1 MKRIGLLL
9 LAVVMVAGVTACTD
23 DPPSIETTVLPPGT
37 VGTWYNFAIEAR
49 ERGLYWYVEKG
60 SLPPDL
66 KLGVNDGR
74 ITGYPRT
81 VGTYPARICAHEI
94 ILGNDQKDCQ
104 DFTLTINAA
113 PIPENK

>member
-66 KLGVNDGR
+66 KLGVNDGCVFR
-74 ITGYPRT
+74 TMMTSRFGPKLPAISEHGY
-81 VGTYPARICAHEI
+81 
-94 ILGNDQKDCQ
+94 Q
-104 DFTLTINAA
+104 
-113 PIPENK
+113 